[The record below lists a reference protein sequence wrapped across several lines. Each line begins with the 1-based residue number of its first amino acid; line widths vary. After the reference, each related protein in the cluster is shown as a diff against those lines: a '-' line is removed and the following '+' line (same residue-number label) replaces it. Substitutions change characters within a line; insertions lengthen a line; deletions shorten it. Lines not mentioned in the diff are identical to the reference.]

1 MSKGS
6 KTRPTNK
13 DKYNQNW
20 DRIFNQKKDKKK
32 QGGLVRQGQGVSKI
46 GTIGE

>member
-20 DRIFNQKKDKKK
+20 DRIFSQKKDKKK
-32 QGGLVRQGQGVSKI
+32 VGGLVR
-46 GTIGE
+46 